1 MPSRRQPGYT
11 GRSRGKNERQ
21 PRAES
26 SMIANVLSIAGSD
39 PSGGAGIQAD
49 LKTFSALGAYGAAA
63 ITALTAQN
71 TKEVL
76 GVQAIDPEFVA
87 AQIDAVFEDLRID
100 AVKIGMVA
108 TAPIAAVI
116 ADRLRHHTARNIV
129 LDPVMVAKSGDRLLA
144 PDAVAAVRGL
154 LAPLATVITPNLPE
168 AAVLTGGTE
177 AATLAEMHAALPALH
192 RLGAR
197 YVLLKGGHL
206 PGGDSTDLLSDGH
219 EIIELPGRRV
229 ATSNTHGT
237 GCTLSSAIAALLP
250 TYGAVE
256 AVRRAKRYLSAAIE
270 NSGRL
275 SVGSGHGPVHHF
287 HALWQENERP

>member
-1 MPSRRQPGYT
+1 
-11 GRSRGKNERQ
+11 
-21 PRAES
+21 
-26 SMIANVLSIAGSD
+26 MIANVLSIAGSD

-71 TKEVL
+71 TKEVR
-76 GVQAIDPEFVA
+76 GVQTIAPEFVA

-108 TAPIAAVI
+108 TAPIAAAV
-116 ADRLRHHTARNIV
+116 ADCLRRHAARNIV

-144 PDAVAAVRGL
+144 PDAVAAVRDL

-168 AAVLTGGTE
+168 AAVLTSGTE
-177 AATLAEMHAALPALH
+177 AANLAEMHAALPALH

-219 EIIELPGRRV
+219 DIIEVPGRRV

-250 TYGAVE
+250 AYGAVE
-256 AVRRAKRYLSAAIE
+256 AVRHAKHYLSGAIE

-287 HALWQENERP
+287 HALWQGSERR